1 MIEIINAFFSFSIL
15 STTDMFRSLIGKV
28 HFSEQGTPDAAKE
41 RATYMMFLDL
51 LYNIEGEY
59 WYSFRSRL

>member
-1 MIEIINAFFSFSIL
+1 MHFSLFLII

-28 HFSEQGTPDAAKE
+28 HFSEQGTPDATKE
-41 RATYMMFLDL
+41 RAAYMMFLDL

>member
-1 MIEIINAFFSFSIL
+1 
-15 STTDMFRSLIGKV
+15 MFRSLIGKV
-28 HFSEQGTPDAAKE
+28 HLSEQDAPDATKE

>member
-1 MIEIINAFFSFSIL
+1 MTSLFLFKNSF
-15 STTDMFRSLIGKV
+15 STTDMFRILIGKV
-28 HFSEQGTPDAAKE
+28 HFSEQGTPDATKE
-41 RATYMMFLDL
+41 RATYMIDL